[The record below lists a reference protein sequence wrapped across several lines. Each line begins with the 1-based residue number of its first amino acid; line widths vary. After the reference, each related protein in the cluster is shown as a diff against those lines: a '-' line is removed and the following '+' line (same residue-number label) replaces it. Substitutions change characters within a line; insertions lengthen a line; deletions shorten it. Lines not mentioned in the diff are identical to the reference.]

1 MSELLPPDKICNS
14 LKDWIAAPSGADF
27 PEPLFKEIYPD
38 SSFSR
43 RIKRPPARYPNTLEG
58 GYVGVIPNGR
68 VWGLN
73 GAIITP
79 DQKLIWDVSYE
90 MVKPR
95 SNHSIFKEK
104 KLPAVSH
111 VFKNAADLTHIVGR
125 NYYHWMYEVIPRIHL
140 MHKSGIKADYFIVK
154 SEPDHLQFQTETL
167 HKLGITAEQL
177 IKTHTGFH
185 IQAENLVVP
194 SQPKFATEWG
204 WRFLRK
210 TFLPKNKLR
219 LSTKKRIYISRKWSR
234 RITNENEVMDV
245 LTQYGFSKVELENLT
260 VQEQA
265 QLFSTAEV
273 IVGAHGAGL
282 ANLTFCQPGTKVLE
296 IFAPSY
302 ITSLYWVISSL
313 GDLKHYYFIGKVSK
327 RDPALPDH
335 KWSGLDDITINI
347 REFAVFV
354 QKMVR

>member
-1 MSELLPPDKICNS
+1 LSELLPPDQIFNT
-14 LKDWIAAPSGADF
+14 LKDWIDARSGLHSPVPF
-27 PEPLFKEIYPD
+27 FKEIFPV
-38 SSFSR
+38 SAFSR
-43 RIKRPPARYPNTLEG
+43 RIKNPPSRYPNTLEG
-58 GYVGVIPNGR
+58 GNVGVIPNGR

-90 MVKPR
+90 MVKRR
-95 SNHSIFKEK
+95 SKHSIFKEK

-125 NYYHWMYEVIPRIHL
+125 NYYHWMFEVIPRVHL
-140 MHKSGIKADYFIVK
+140 LQKSRAKVDYYIVK
-154 SEPDHLQFQTETL
+154 SEPDPLMFQTETL
-167 HKLGITAEQL
+167 HKLGITADQI
-177 IKTHTGFH
+177 IKTHTDFH
-185 IQAENLVVP
+185 IQAENLVIP
-194 SQPKFATEWG
+194 SQPKFATKWG
-204 WRFLRK
+204 WQFLRN
-210 TFLPKNKLR
+210 TFLPTDKME
-219 LSTKKRIYISRKWSR
+219 SSIKKRIYISRKWSR

-260 VQEQA
+260 VQEQV

-273 IVGAHGAGL
+273 IVGAHGAAL

-313 GDLKHYYFIGKVSK
+313 GDLKHYYYIGKVSE

-335 KWSGLDDITINI
+335 EWPGLDDITINI
-347 REFAVFV
+347 RKFAVFV
-354 QKMVR
+354 KKMRL